1 MQHDESH
8 MQQQQQQV
16 PIHRHVPA
24 HSHHSHER
32 SPLLTHASI
41 EEGPS
46 SSLSPDELL
55 PQEQQF
61 HTPSGAT
68 VMETMTNLAK
78 TCMGTGCLAL
88 PFAAKQGGI
97 LLHIFGLLIIALWNV
112 LASQRLSACWDLLL
126 SKTATLPPP
135 PRGTATL
142 GKVAWYALGGSTGL
156 FVLDALTVILLL
168 GIIVAYNDAIR
179 VFLQGTPMTTHSDVL
194 DAIVIA
200 CLIAPLSIVP
210 DMGYLTKTSAAGLL
224 VLAAT
229 LMVVALYG
237 IHTVSHDTHHS
248 TITTTTAVTAA
259 ANSAVPTISSWPWFP
274 TNGLA
279 GASQWFGCCV
289 FGFGIVPLTFNFRES
304 MAEPAKLPQAT
315 MAALLLVALTYMFI
329 GLGFLILYPNIQAD
343 VLSELPHDGWIP
355 ILTRWAMVIVVMATS
370 PLLIVPCGEII
381 EGKLLF
387 HDDNDD
393 NNDDDHV
400 HNNNDNNDHH
410 NNANPHSHHHHRK
423 RQMMVRVG
431 ICILT
436 VAISVGIPEF
446 VSVLTL
452 VGCFCV
458 AFVSFCIPPYLHF
471 LILQQQGQQSW
482 TDVLL
487 LCFGLLATGI
497 STTYVFEHSLQ
508 GKA

>member
-1 MQHDESH
+1 MQHGESLTH
-8 MQQQQQQV
+8 GKQV
-16 PIHRHVPA
+16 HRHVP
-24 HSHHSHER
+24 SHVDPTQPHYAQER
-32 SPLLTHASI
+32 SPLLTHTSI

-46 SSLSPDELL
+46 SSLQELL
-55 PQEQQF
+55 PQDQQF

-68 VMETMTNLAK
+68 VTETMTNLAK

-97 LLHIFGLLIIALWNV
+97 LLHVFGLLVIALWNV

-126 SKTATLPPP
+126 SKTLTLPPP

-156 FVLDALTVILLL
+156 FVLDTLTVILLL

-179 VFLQGTPMTTHSDVL
+179 VFLQGTPMTTHSDAL

-237 IHTVSHDTHHS
+237 IQTASTSHNYHDTS
-248 TITTTTAVTAA
+248 AA
-259 ANSAVPTISSWPWFP
+259 GTVAYSVVSSPSWQWFP
-274 TNGLA
+274 TNGLS
-279 GASQWFGCCV
+279 GISQWFGCCV

-315 MAALLLVALTYMFI
+315 LAALLLVALTYILI
-329 GLGFLILYPNIQAD
+329 GWGFLCLYPNIQAD

-370 PLLIVPCGEII
+370 PLLIVPCGDII

-387 HDDNDD
+387 HE
-393 NNDDDHV
+393 DHDINH
-400 HNNNDNNDHH
+400 HNNN
-410 NNANPHSHHHHRK
+410 ANHDYSSSHGHHHRK

-458 AFVSFCIPPYLHF
+458 AFVSFCIPPYLHL
-471 LILQQQGQQSW
+471 LILKQQGKQSW
-482 TDVLL
+482 TDLL
-487 LCFGLLATGI
+487 LLFLGLLATGI
-497 STTYVFEHSLQ
+497 STTYVFQHTLK